1 MRAFL
6 LLNYVCKYKMTLI
19 RCVSVKDVNE
29 AKSFE
34 QNFFQNKLS
43 PLEIRGI
50 ASIQLFRERL
60 SDKVHTTASK
70 GIVGSFEST
79 VFQRNLIKW
88 KERSLTYVS
97 EC

>member
-34 QNFFQNKLS
+34 QNFFQNKS
-43 PLEIRGI
+43 NPLEIRGI

-60 SDKVHTTASK
+60 SDKVHTTTSK

-79 VFQRNLIKW
+79 VFQRNFDKMEGEVMDI
-88 KERSLTYVS
+88 
-97 EC
+97 C